1 MVFVGQFFCVGGCG
15 AGEGSFLNE
24 PMLKTDPAKIS
35 SAEFFERSRAR
46 LRFEVPPGL
55 IDPNII
61 PRSGDQGTDRMLEI
75 IAREQ
80 PVRPAAGVIPAG
92 EPPQPAGLL
101 TPRPA

>member
-1 MVFVGQFFCVGGCG
+1 
-15 AGEGSFLNE
+15 
-24 PMLKTDPAKIS
+24 MLKTDPAKIS

-80 PVRPAAGVIPAG
+80 PVRPAAVLIPVVDR
-92 EPPQPAGLL
+92 PQPTVLL
-101 TPRPA
+101 TQHSLHFTHHSSQIFFPCCKIDAIHPS